1 MKSREIEKGD
11 AGKTPHGIDLTAF
24 VEVSVDSAGCSH
36 AAFGRG
42 PEPAAYLLD
51 FLLIQFTST
60 LANQYSALVIHT
72 FFSFRSLGPLSGPQT
87 RQEGFGWWR
96 GERHLLS

>member
-1 MKSREIEKGD
+1 MNFARNKIPEELKKGG
-11 AGKTPHGIDLTAF
+11 AGKTPPGINSTAF
-24 VEVSVDSAGCSH
+24 VEISVDSAGCSH

-42 PEPAAYLLD
+42 PEPTAYLLD

-72 FFSFRSLGPLSGPQT
+72 FSPFVPWVR
-87 RQEGFGWWR
+87 
-96 GERHLLS
+96 